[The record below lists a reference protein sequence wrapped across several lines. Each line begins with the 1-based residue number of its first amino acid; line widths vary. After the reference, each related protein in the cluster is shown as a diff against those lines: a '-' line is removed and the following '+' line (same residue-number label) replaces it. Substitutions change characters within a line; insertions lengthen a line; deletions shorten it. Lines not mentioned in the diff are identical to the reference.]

1 MLSWA
6 KEDQGTTEIFQLTM
20 SGRPSGRLPP
30 AAGSSQRAAEQDQA
44 ASRCVVLALRL
55 VPRGRARTGGAGC
68 RTWCSMRD
76 R

>member
-44 ASRCVVLALRL
+44 ASRCV
-55 VPRGRARTGGAGC
+55 
-68 RTWCSMRD
+68 
-76 R
+76 